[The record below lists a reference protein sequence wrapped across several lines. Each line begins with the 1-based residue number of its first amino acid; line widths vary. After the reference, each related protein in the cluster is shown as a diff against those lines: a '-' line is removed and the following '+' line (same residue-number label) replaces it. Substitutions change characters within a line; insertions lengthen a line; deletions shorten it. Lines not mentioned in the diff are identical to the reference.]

1 MISLNIYNETKEDL
15 KELEQ
20 VLKDVFSNIDDEKS
34 LSIILTHDKRIQKL
48 NKTYRQIDK
57 VTDVLSFPSDEES
70 YYGDVFIA
78 ITQARKQA
86 DRYEH
91 SLKREISFLAVHGYL
106 HLKGYDHQ
114 TKEDEKIMNNL
125 TEKILN
131 KANIKRSN
139 DE

>member
-1 MISLNIYNETKEDL
+1 MITLTIFNETKEDV
-15 KELEQ
+15 KEFELILQE
-20 VLKDVFSNIDDEKS
+20 VFSYINDKNS
-34 LSIILTHDKRIQKL
+34 LSIILTSDERIKEL
-48 NKTYRQIDK
+48 NKTYRKIDK
-57 VTDVLSFPSDEES
+57 VTDVLSFPSDEKS

-78 ITQARKQA
+78 LNQAKKQA
-86 DRYEH
+86 EMYGH
-91 SLKREISFLAVHGYL
+91 SVKREISFLAVHGYL

-114 TKEDEKIMNNL
+114 TKEDEKIMNDL

>member
-1 MISLNIYNETKEDL
+1 MITLTIFNETKEDV
-15 KELEQ
+15 KEFESILQE
-20 VLKDVFSNIDDEKS
+20 VFSYIDDKNG
-34 LSIILTHDKRIQKL
+34 LSIILTSDERIKEL
-48 NKTYRQIDK
+48 NKTYRKIDK
-57 VTDVLSFPSDEES
+57 VTDVLSFPSDEKS

-78 ITQARKQA
+78 LNQAKKQA
-86 DRYEH
+86 EMYGH
-91 SLKREISFLAVHGYL
+91 SVKREISFLAVHGYL

-114 TKEDEKIMNNL
+114 TKEDEKIMNDL